1 MMNPSPEAH
10 VLSTL
15 REAFHQIAPEV
26 DFDRLDPR
34 ADLREEADLDSVDLV
49 NLIVL
54 IDAELGVDI
63 PETDYGEVSTLENL
77 TRYLVDRAVVRE

>member
-1 MMNPSPEAH
+1 MNPSPEVQ

-26 DFDRLDPR
+26 DFDRLDPG

-63 PETDYGEVSTLENL
+63 PEIDYGEISTLENL
-77 TRYLVDRAVVRE
+77 TRYLVDRAVVEE